1 MVREIKAKAVLRLD
15 GQGLSGRAIARSPG
29 IARQSVSETPGAA
42 KTAGVGWDDVA
53 DRPDD
58 EVYALLFPG
67 RGERE
72 SVYARPDWARV
83 HRESARVGVTLGI
96 PHGEYVDGCRRAGKP
111 YMGCDRFRKP
121 YAAHVPELGVTGGV
135 GHKAGRTIE
144 VDWASRTMRIV
155 DPVTGDSSTV
165 CLFVGVLPSGRYA
178 FAEPALDMTQDT
190 WLRAHVAMCEWFGG
204 STPRL
209 VCDDLRTGV
218 IRHPREGGIV
228 LNDAYRG
235 MAGHCSAAVLPGR
248 VKRPKDRPSAE
259 NTVWHATMA
268 PVGAMRDR
276 GFGSLDELRTA
287 IREWLAEYNVRPFR
301 KRDGSRLSVF
311 ESGERPLPV
320 ALPPMPYEVAD
331 RAYGRRVRA
340 NGHVAWA
347 RDWYSVPC
355 AYVGSTVDLGIGAG
369 TLEVRHGN
377 TGLRAHR
384 LLPATAADRWSTNET
399 DLPGKGVWRQRDRK
413 RCEQRAKRTGPDCAM
428 VVGGPFAMERL
439 DGQAVEPAL
448 AVPRLSK
455 RYSAQRLENACS
467 PALRTIASPGYS
479 HIRPILESGR
489 DVTGEIP
496 DDAGGVEGRGDGAGW
511 VRGGDCYANMGR

>member
-1 MVREIKAKAVLRLD
+1 M
-15 GQGLSGRAIARSPG
+15 AR
-29 IARQSVSETPGAA
+29 
-42 KTAGVGWDDVA
+42 D
-53 DRPDD
+53 
-58 EVYALLFPG
+58 
-67 RGERE
+67 
-72 SVYARPDWARV
+72 
-83 HRESARVGVTLGI
+83 
-96 PHGEYVDGCRRAGKP
+96 HG
-111 YMGCDRFRKP
+111 
-121 YAAHVPELGVTGGV
+121 
-135 GHKAGRTIE
+135 AGRSE
-144 VDWASRTMRIV
+144 
-155 DPVTGDSSTV
+155 
-165 CLFVGVLPSGRYA
+165 
-178 FAEPALDMTQDT
+178 
-190 WLRAHVAMCEWFGG
+190 
-204 STPRL
+204 
-209 VCDDLRTGV
+209 
-218 IRHPREGGIV
+218 
-228 LNDAYRG
+228 
-235 MAGHCSAAVLPGR
+235 
-248 VKRPKDRPSAE
+248 
-259 NTVWHATMA
+259 
-268 PVGAMRDR
+268 RDR
-276 GFGSLDELRTA
+276 GFGSPDELRTA

-377 TGLRAHR
+377 TGLCTHR

>member
-178 FAEPALDMTQDT
+178 FAEPALDMTRNT

-235 MAGHCSAAVLPGR
+235 MAGHYSAAVLPGR
-248 VKRPKDRPSAE
+248 VKRPKDKPLAE

-268 PVGAMRDR
+268 LVGASATAGSVRRTSCVRRYANGSRNTTCALSGSATAPGFPCSNR
-276 GFGSLDELRTA
+276 GRGRCRSRCRQCRTRWRTGRTA
-287 IREWLAEYNVRPFR
+287 GGCGP
-301 KRDGSRLSVF
+301 
-311 ESGERPLPV
+311 
-320 ALPPMPYEVAD
+320 
-331 RAYGRRVRA
+331 
-340 NGHVAWA
+340 
-347 RDWYSVPC
+347 
-355 AYVGSTVDLGIGAG
+355 
-369 TLEVRHGN
+369 
-377 TGLRAHR
+377 
-384 LLPATAADRWSTNET
+384 TA
-399 DLPGKGVWRQRDRK
+399 
-413 RCEQRAKRTGPDCAM
+413 M
-428 VVGGPFAMERL
+428 
-439 DGQAVEPAL
+439 
-448 AVPRLSK
+448 
-455 RYSAQRLENACS
+455 
-467 PALRTIASPGYS
+467 
-479 HIRPILESGR
+479 
-489 DVTGEIP
+489 
-496 DDAGGVEGRGDGAGW
+496 
-511 VRGGDCYANMGR
+511 